1 MSGSSREVLAMETS
15 HPDHV
20 ISFGKKKGC
29 YVSRCVAA
37 LLGVFFLSGMVAT
50 GLLVY
55 YYAPH
60 IRDSQRESLILQKP
74 VVSGVDFF
82 FFFFLR
88 GWGMGMVLSEGMVV
102 GRVFDVGLLLFKTDV
117 YLFHYRMVND
127 RGDMNERLSLGVQV
141 PLHKSLPPPPTRRPS
156 ATSAT
161 TEALRPTI
169 QPPTTSATA
178 APAAEALDV
187 RLPTAL
193 RPLHYLI
200 KLQPFINGNFSILGY
215 MEVEMEVLEPTSNIT
230 LHIADIITHN
240 DTVTVAASGEEAGP
254 RIRVKRHQYDHDRQF
269 YIAQLEQQLEKSKKY
284 VLSMQF
290 LGYLNDQLRGFYR
303 STYKDEDGSDKML
316 AVTQFQA
323 TDARRAF
330 PCFDEP
336 EMKATF
342 EVFLAREENM
352 SSISNMP
359 IKETLPIENQEG
371 WVWDHYHRSVPMST
385 YLVAFVV
392 SDFANLKS
400 RANENTFFRVWAR
413 ESAIQQAEY
422 AGQVGPMIL
431 NHFEKYFSMPY
442 PLPKQDMIAIPDFSA
457 GAMENWGLITYRETA
472 MLYDP
477 VVSAASN
484 KQYVVAVVAH
494 ELAHQWFGNIVT
506 PSWWTDLWLNEGFAS
521 YVEYI
526 GINHV
531 EPKWQVMEQF
541 VLREVQEVFGLDCLE
556 SSHPI
561 SIPVGHPDE
570 IGQIFDRI
578 SYGKGASIIR
588 MMNHFLTEVT
598 FRRGLRNYLDAF
610 KYSTAEQ
617 DDLWEYLTA
626 VAHQDGTLPRD
637 LTVKMIM
644 DTWTLQMGY
653 PVVKVARGPD
663 GTSAVVSQERFL
675 LVRSENSS
683 DTHDYKWWVPL
694 TYTTQSEANF
704 NQTQAMVWMK
714 DSEAQ
719 ISLSSLPPKD
729 QWVIFNLQETGYY
742 RVNYDDHN
750 WNLLIQQLR
759 NNHEL
764 ISTINRAQIIDDAM
778 NLAKAGQITYETALS
793 VYTYLSKETEYV
805 PLAAAINNLGYLRS
819 MFVRAGGYGSL
830 RSYLLDILVPLYE
843 SVGFEDSPD
852 DPLLDQY
859 KRTKAL
865 SWACLLGHQHCLDSA
880 SALYRTWMAN
890 PTNDSIISPNLK
902 STVYCRAIA
911 EGGEAEWN
919 FAWHKYL
926 KSNVGAEKSRLLSAL
941 GCTNEIWILSRYLE
955 MAFTPD
961 SGIRKQDAY
970 RVFGAVAKNVVG
982 RPLAWNYLQNE
993 WDKIYDFYGKA
1004 KPHFIKYATGGFN
1017 TEQHLK
1023 EVEHF
1028 RREHEHHLGSASRT
1042 VEQVIERTKNNI
1054 AWMKTNYDVIVK
1066 WLDANGYSTKLSTVE
1081 VEHQHFNIYS
1091 TISLSKD
1098 CIICSRYSS
1107 RVPRR
1112 AVHPNLRVMFF
1123 LGLFILG
1130 GLVNLSISNLGVMIQ
1145 LLNCTDFPPNTVKAI
1160 RKRLKIRPWFSQW
1173 PSAISSLEKKG
1184 PDAAAVVGHPALV
1197 SRRRPIGLCDPEVN
1211 QTIIKDGKLDT
1222 RLPRTLKPLHY
1233 LVKLQPFINGNF
1245 SISGY
1250 MEVEME
1256 VLEPTSTIILHMADI
1271 ITKNDTVKVNIC
1283 DLQEGRSI
1291 RVREQEYIREY
1302 QFYVARLEEQL
1313 ERGAKYALAM
1323 EFVGY
1328 LSDEL
1333 YGFYRLSY
1341 RDADGNNQYLAV
1353 TQFQP
1358 THARRAFPCF
1368 DEPALKATF
1377 EVHLARETWMTSLS
1391 NMPLAETRPVE
1402 GQEGW
1407 VWDRFE
1413 RSVPMSTY
1421 LVAFVVSDFVH
1432 INTTVDDRVLL
1443 RVWARESAVE
1453 DAKHASEIAAKILRF
1468 FEEYFSIPYPLKK
1481 LDIVALPD
1489 LTSDMENWGL
1499 ITYRENSVLFNAESP
1514 IMGDKRSM
1522 IEAVAHE
1529 LAHQWFGNLVT
1540 PKWWDDTWLNEGFA
1554 TYMSVLGAAAAQAP
1568 WESAEA
1574 AGVRMLQQVFR
1585 LDSLQ
1590 SSHKISIPVCH
1601 RDDINENF
1609 DSISYLKGASIIR
1622 MMSHFL
1628 GQDTFK
1634 KGLNNYL
1641 NSFKYSNAAQDDL
1654 WKYLTKAAHQDGHIF
1669 DFDTVKMF
1677 MDPWT
1682 LQKGYPVVR
1691 LARSTD
1697 RTSGIITQEHFISQ
1711 NRNLSDTHDYR
1722 WWIPLTFTTRN
1733 RAEFNRTLLTVWLRD
1748 YWESFNVTYFS
1759 AEDEWVIFNL
1769 QQTGFYRV
1777 NYDDH
1782 NWNLLIQQ
1790 LKEDHE
1796 VIHVFNRAQII
1807 DDAMNLAKAGHLSYK
1822 VALGVYA
1829 YLSKESEP
1837 LPRTVAAD
1845 NMKYLVAMLRGTA
1858 AFGALKRFILDVGGL
1873 PLYKAVGIRD
1883 SVDKALLGRELAFPT
1898 DCELG
1903 LEECFETL
1911 HSRYRQWMA
1920 NPEQLRTISFLASS
1934 SVPPLFK
1941 SLVYCSGIS
1950 QGGEAEWNFA
1960 YEQFLR
1966 SDDTDEKSVLLS
1978 ALACSRETEVL
1989 KRYLNIVVNLVG
2001 AISKKHGLM
2010 RSILGIIGKDEPGR
2024 PLVRDFLTQNWNQL
2038 FLQWVLSRFDMLI
2051 EQFLVLSED
2060 RNRNKYISKHLDK
2073 KKSRG
2078 ELLELLTFS
2087 SNTKA
2092 ELEIVERFL
2101 SSGGIDLAGNRRKIH
2116 QVLEKIRNNIAWTDA
2131 NCDVIAQ
2138 LLEEMGT
2145 AAFGALKVDSKL
2157 QEENGCEICSS

>member
-74 VVSGVDFF
+74 VV
-82 FFFFLR
+82 
-88 GWGMGMVLSEGMVV
+88 
-102 GRVFDVGLLLFKTDV
+102 
-117 YLFHYRMVND
+117 
-127 RGDMNERLSLGVQV
+127 
-141 PLHKSLPPPPTRRPS
+141 PLHKSLPPPTRRPS
-156 ATSAT
+156 ATSTT
-161 TEALRPTI
+161 TEALRPTV

-240 DTVTVAASGEEAGP
+240 DTVTVAASGDSGP
-254 RIRVKRHQYDHDRQF
+254 SIRIKRHQYDHDRQF
-269 YIAQLEQQLEKSKKY
+269 YIAQLDQQLEKNKKY
-284 VLSMQF
+284 VLSMEF

-342 EVFLAREENM
+342 EVSLAREENM

-359 IKETLPIENQEG
+359 IKETLPVQNQEG

-626 VAHQDGTLPRD
+626 VAHQDGTLPRG

-653 PVVKVARGPD
+653 PVVKVTRGPD

-719 ISLSSLPPKD
+719 ISLSSLPPRD

-750 WNLLIQQLR
+750 WGLLIQQLR
-759 NNHEL
+759 NDHEV

-926 KSNVGAEKSRLLSAL
+926 KSSVWDTKK
-941 GCTNEIWILSRYLE
+941 YLE

-1028 RREHEHHLGSASRT
+1028 RKEHEHHLGSASRT

-1066 WLDANGYSTKLSTVE
+1066 WLDANGYSTKLST
-1081 VEHQHFNIYS
+1081 
-1091 TISLSKD
+1091 
-1098 CIICSRYSS
+1098 
-1107 RVPRR
+1107 
-1112 AVHPNLRVMFF
+1112 A
-1123 LGLFILG
+1123 
-1130 GLVNLSISNLGVMIQ
+1130 
-1145 LLNCTDFPPNTVKAI
+1145 
-1160 RKRLKIRPWFSQW
+1160 
-1173 PSAISSLEKKG
+1173 
-1184 PDAAAVVGHPALV
+1184 
-1197 SRRRPIGLCDPEVN
+1197 
-1211 QTIIKDGKLDT
+1211 
-1222 RLPRTLKPLHY
+1222 
-1233 LVKLQPFINGNF
+1233 
-1245 SISGY
+1245 
-1250 MEVEME
+1250 
-1256 VLEPTSTIILHMADI
+1256 
-1271 ITKNDTVKVNIC
+1271 
-1283 DLQEGRSI
+1283 
-1291 RVREQEYIREY
+1291 
-1302 QFYVARLEEQL
+1302 
-1313 ERGAKYALAM
+1313 
-1323 EFVGY
+1323 
-1328 LSDEL
+1328 
-1333 YGFYRLSY
+1333 
-1341 RDADGNNQYLAV
+1341 
-1353 TQFQP
+1353 
-1358 THARRAFPCF
+1358 
-1368 DEPALKATF
+1368 
-1377 EVHLARETWMTSLS
+1377 
-1391 NMPLAETRPVE
+1391 
-1402 GQEGW
+1402 
-1407 VWDRFE
+1407 
-1413 RSVPMSTY
+1413 
-1421 LVAFVVSDFVH
+1421 
-1432 INTTVDDRVLL
+1432 
-1443 RVWARESAVE
+1443 
-1453 DAKHASEIAAKILRF
+1453 
-1468 FEEYFSIPYPLKK
+1468 
-1481 LDIVALPD
+1481 
-1489 LTSDMENWGL
+1489 
-1499 ITYRENSVLFNAESP
+1499 
-1514 IMGDKRSM
+1514 
-1522 IEAVAHE
+1522 
-1529 LAHQWFGNLVT
+1529 
-1540 PKWWDDTWLNEGFA
+1540 
-1554 TYMSVLGAAAAQAP
+1554 
-1568 WESAEA
+1568 
-1574 AGVRMLQQVFR
+1574 
-1585 LDSLQ
+1585 
-1590 SSHKISIPVCH
+1590 
-1601 RDDINENF
+1601 
-1609 DSISYLKGASIIR
+1609 
-1622 MMSHFL
+1622 
-1628 GQDTFK
+1628 
-1634 KGLNNYL
+1634 
-1641 NSFKYSNAAQDDL
+1641 
-1654 WKYLTKAAHQDGHIF
+1654 
-1669 DFDTVKMF
+1669 
-1677 MDPWT
+1677 
-1682 LQKGYPVVR
+1682 
-1691 LARSTD
+1691 
-1697 RTSGIITQEHFISQ
+1697 
-1711 NRNLSDTHDYR
+1711 
-1722 WWIPLTFTTRN
+1722 
-1733 RAEFNRTLLTVWLRD
+1733 
-1748 YWESFNVTYFS
+1748 
-1759 AEDEWVIFNL
+1759 
-1769 QQTGFYRV
+1769 
-1777 NYDDH
+1777 
-1782 NWNLLIQQ
+1782 
-1790 LKEDHE
+1790 
-1796 VIHVFNRAQII
+1796 
-1807 DDAMNLAKAGHLSYK
+1807 
-1822 VALGVYA
+1822 
-1829 YLSKESEP
+1829 
-1837 LPRTVAAD
+1837 
-1845 NMKYLVAMLRGTA
+1845 
-1858 AFGALKRFILDVGGL
+1858 
-1873 PLYKAVGIRD
+1873 
-1883 SVDKALLGRELAFPT
+1883 
-1898 DCELG
+1898 
-1903 LEECFETL
+1903 
-1911 HSRYRQWMA
+1911 
-1920 NPEQLRTISFLASS
+1920 
-1934 SVPPLFK
+1934 
-1941 SLVYCSGIS
+1941 
-1950 QGGEAEWNFA
+1950 
-1960 YEQFLR
+1960 
-1966 SDDTDEKSVLLS
+1966 
-1978 ALACSRETEVL
+1978 
-1989 KRYLNIVVNLVG
+1989 
-2001 AISKKHGLM
+2001 
-2010 RSILGIIGKDEPGR
+2010 
-2024 PLVRDFLTQNWNQL
+2024 
-2038 FLQWVLSRFDMLI
+2038 
-2051 EQFLVLSED
+2051 
-2060 RNRNKYISKHLDK
+2060 
-2073 KKSRG
+2073 
-2078 ELLELLTFS
+2078 
-2087 SNTKA
+2087 
-2092 ELEIVERFL
+2092 
-2101 SSGGIDLAGNRRKIH
+2101 
-2116 QVLEKIRNNIAWTDA
+2116 
-2131 NCDVIAQ
+2131 
-2138 LLEEMGT
+2138 
-2145 AAFGALKVDSKL
+2145 
-2157 QEENGCEICSS
+2157 